1 MNSRL
6 ILSTFFHHPI
16 MPHVLWHPLI
26 CCVALRLIELEDDK
40 HEEIAEDYEASMWIV
55 FIASPKI
62 FVE

>member
-1 MNSRL
+1 
-6 ILSTFFHHPI
+6 

-26 CCVALRLIELEDDK
+26 CCVALRLIELKDDK
-40 HEEIAEDYEASMWIV
+40 HEEIAEEYEASMWIV